1 MMREYIGERER
12 ALDNASLDPGLKERV
27 QEWIAW
33 AKGYVERIDP
43 LLRGFEINE
52 TSESEASWTDE
63 DADETR

>member
-12 ALDNASLDPGLKERV
+12 ALQSTSLDPGLKERA

-43 LLRGFEINE
+43 LKRRFQISE
-52 TSESEASWTDE
+52 TSSQPPWIE
-63 DADETR
+63 DDSDETS